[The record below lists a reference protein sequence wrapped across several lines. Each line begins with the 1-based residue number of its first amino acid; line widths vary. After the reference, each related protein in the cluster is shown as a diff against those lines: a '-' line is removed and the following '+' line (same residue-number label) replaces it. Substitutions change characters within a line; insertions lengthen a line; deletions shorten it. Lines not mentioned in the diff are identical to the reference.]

1 MRKFLTVCLLAFLS
15 ATTVFAQSKKDELL
29 TIDGSP
35 VYVKEFNRVYKKN
48 LDLVQDES
56 QKDVDGYLELFIDYK
71 LKVAEARAQG
81 LDQDQSYVRELSQ
94 YRDQLSRQY
103 LAKDQITDELSKEA
117 YERGKEE
124 INASH
129 ILILVDFDAM
139 PQDTLAAY
147 NKLKKIRERALKGED
162 FTELAKKYSEEPNAS
177 VSGGD
182 LGYFSVFQM
191 VYPFE
196 TEAYNTKT
204 GEISNI
210 VRTQFGYH
218 LIKVNDRRER
228 APKIEVSHIMIS
240 DKRKER
246 NFDPQERIQEI
257 YKLLEQGESFESLAK
272 QYSDDRGSGN
282 KGGELKPFTRGDLK
296 APEFETAAYKLK
308 TPGELSKPVKSEFGW
323 HIIKLRNIIPEESY
337 ESQKETLD
345 KKVEGGDRSKVV
357 YHAVNKKIKDK
368 YGFKEGVDY
377 LPFFDNYVSKDVFN
391 RRWEGEE
398 IKPEDDKVL
407 FTIGDKDLKYSDFA
421 TYISYRQKS
430 TRAFKDKTLLLNSLY
445 EEFVNVSLTDYFKD
459 KLEDENEA
467 YAAVL
472 DEYRNGLLIFDVM
485 NKNIWQK
492 AKTDTVGLKEFY
504 DKTKSNYTW
513 KQRLDAEVY
522 SATSKKVAQEI
533 QAMLK
538 NNKSIDEIKSEINKN
553 EEVKVLASTGTF
565 EVDSDDLPKNITAKK
580 GVSDIYES
588 NDSYI
593 VVNVKDILAPSI
605 KPLDEVKGKVLSDY
619 QNHLE
624 QEWNK
629 TLRAKYNVQVNKKAL
644 KRIKKELK

>member
-1 MRKFLTVCLLAFLS
+1 MRKFLTVCLLAFLG

-162 FTELAKKYSEEPNAS
+162 FTELAKKHSEEPNAS

-296 APEFETAAYKLK
+296 APEFEAA
-308 TPGELSKPVKSEFGW
+308 
-323 HIIKLRNIIPEESY
+323 
-337 ESQKETLD
+337 
-345 KKVEGGDRSKVV
+345 
-357 YHAVNKKIKDK
+357 A
-368 YGFKEGVDY
+368 
-377 LPFFDNYVSKDVFN
+377 
-391 RRWEGEE
+391 
-398 IKPEDDKVL
+398 
-407 FTIGDKDLKYSDFA
+407 
-421 TYISYRQKS
+421 
-430 TRAFKDKTLLLNSLY
+430 
-445 EEFVNVSLTDYFKD
+445 
-459 KLEDENEA
+459 
-467 YAAVL
+467 
-472 DEYRNGLLIFDVM
+472 
-485 NKNIWQK
+485 
-492 AKTDTVGLKEFY
+492 
-504 DKTKSNYTW
+504 
-513 KQRLDAEVY
+513 
-522 SATSKKVAQEI
+522 
-533 QAMLK
+533 
-538 NNKSIDEIKSEINKN
+538 
-553 EEVKVLASTGTF
+553 
-565 EVDSDDLPKNITAKK
+565 
-580 GVSDIYES
+580 
-588 NDSYI
+588 
-593 VVNVKDILAPSI
+593 
-605 KPLDEVKGKVLSDY
+605 
-619 QNHLE
+619 
-624 QEWNK
+624 
-629 TLRAKYNVQVNKKAL
+629 
-644 KRIKKELK
+644 